1 MQFCFALNLKF
12 SHMEYQNPFIS
23 KEFIEHLLCSYY
35 TRERELNRTDK
46 IPIFS
51 APISVGE
58 TSNKYIKKERV

>member
-1 MQFCFALNLKF
+1 
-12 SHMEYQNPFIS
+12 MEYQNPFIS
-23 KEFIEHLLCSYY
+23 KEEFIEHLLCSYY